1 MFNSNS
7 LIAAISAILISSACV
22 ATAVGPA
29 AAFDRSGSTDIAA
42 VHAPASAQAAA

>member
-29 AAFDRSGSTDIAA
+29 APFERSGTDIAA
-42 VHAPASAQAAA
+42 VQAPVSAQANA

>member
-29 AAFDRSGSTDIAA
+29 AAFDRSGSTGIAA
-42 VHAPASAQAAA
+42 VQTPVSGQANA

>member
-7 LIAAISAILISSACV
+7 LIAALGAILISTACV

-29 AAFDRSGSTDIAA
+29 AAFERSGSSDVAA
-42 VHAPASAQAAA
+42 VQAPVSAQAAA